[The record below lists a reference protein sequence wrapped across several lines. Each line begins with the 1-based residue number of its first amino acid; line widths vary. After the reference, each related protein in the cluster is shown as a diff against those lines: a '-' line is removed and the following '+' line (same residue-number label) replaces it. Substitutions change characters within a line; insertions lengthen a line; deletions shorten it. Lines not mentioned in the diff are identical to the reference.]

1 MKTAVNCGDVATIVC
16 NATNTNRVTI
26 YANSSDVFGTHTYE
40 RASARVARAGTLDL
54 YLVKA
59 VPTENQFLTNFT
71 VAASEIH
78 LGKTTTMVCED
89 TYESKAVAIE
99 TMGELYISSLPSC
112 Y

>member
-1 MKTAVNCGDVATIVC
+1 MRPTRTESPSTPTVAMC
-16 NATNTNRVTI
+16 
-26 YANSSDVFGTHTYE
+26 SGGTHTYE